1 MNETNKHVYAIK
13 RLIKKEIEES
23 NYMGNIQNEAKCLK
37 HLKNNDGFIYYFK
50 QLEDD
55 TYL

>member
-13 RLIKKEIEES
+13 RLVKKEIEES
-23 NYMGNIQNEAKCLK
+23 NYMSNIQNEAKCLK